1 MRKVG
6 FTTKC
11 AMILCSPA
19 ENENGGISFHRVPS
33 STRHSRARGNPGL
46 LRRISLDT
54 RFRGYD
60 GTQAGLLVL
69 IPKRVF
75 SKEITKDTKVSEV
88 LFLNFVLFVSF
99 VVVDTAG
106 RISTEVD
113 TSIVRLDTS
122 TAVFRIIGE
131 LKAIFFH
138 AEKALQ

>member
-1 MRKVG
+1 M
-6 FTTKC
+6 
-11 AMILCSPA
+11 
-19 ENENGGISFHRVPS
+19 
-33 STRHSRARGNPGL
+33 
-46 LRRISLDT
+46 
-54 RFRGYD
+54 
-60 GTQAGLLVL
+60 VL